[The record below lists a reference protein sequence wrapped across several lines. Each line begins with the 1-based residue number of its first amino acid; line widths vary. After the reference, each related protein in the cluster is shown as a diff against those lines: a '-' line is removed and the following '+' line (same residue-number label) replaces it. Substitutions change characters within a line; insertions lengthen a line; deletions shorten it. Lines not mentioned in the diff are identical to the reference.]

1 MVICLPWD
9 NIDNPWWKACLL
21 HKLGHG
27 KATVGHF
34 PRSCHL
40 FQDLHLSGVCSASF
54 ITTVLPVAKAGP
66 SFQAWGEMMMVMVMM
81 MMVVIVVDDIDN
93 NDMVMVMC
101 LAFKYQ
107 GQSSARKGMMVVILK
122 MFSLNLN
129 LNVRTSRCPFAFWW
143 TWPASEAGS
152 SMGWFDRTLPQVRA
166 Y

>member
-9 NIDNPWWKACLL
+9 NIDNPWWKAGLL

-66 SFQAWGEMMMVMVMM
+66 SFQAWGKMMMVMVMM
-81 MMVVIVVDDIDN
+81 MMVVIVVDDIDNN

-122 MFSLNLN
+122 MCSLNLN
-129 LNVRTSRCPFAFWW
+129 LNVKTSMCPFAFW
-143 TWPASEAGS
+143 
-152 SMGWFDRTLPQVRA
+152 
-166 Y
+166 

>member
-9 NIDNPWWKACLL
+9 NIDNPWWEAGLL

-66 SFQAWGEMMMVMVMM
+66 SFQAWGEMM
-81 MMVVIVVDDIDN
+81 I
-93 NDMVMVMC
+93 
-101 LAFKYQ
+101 LGRLGPGESGPGHLGP
-107 GQSSARKGMMVVILK
+107 GQLGPGQLGPGP
-122 MFSLNLN
+122 NCPGPN
-129 LNVRTSRCPFAFWW
+129 CPFF
-143 TWPASEAGS
+143 
-152 SMGWFDRTLPQVRA
+152 
-166 Y
+166 